1 MSFARVLYVCYL
13 LCCILLYF
21 SCLYAKALCLSR
33 MQHGFDSRRRYKLKI
48 KRLSIRIVAFLF
60 VYSVQ
65 IRIRVRIVR
74 FIKTKTSPY
83 THVRGLA
90 KYLSNTFK
98 LKFYN

>member
-1 MSFARVLYVCYL
+1 MCFCTYIIYCVVCYCVL
-13 LCCILLYF
+13 VIYVIKL
-21 SCLYAKALCLSR
+21 LCLSR

-48 KRLSIRIVAFLF
+48 KRLSIRIVAFF
-60 VYSVQ
+60 ICFSVQ
-65 IRIRVRIVR
+65 VRIRVRIVR

-98 LKFYN
+98 LKVL